1 MIKPKRFY
9 VQADLFELPKTRRVG
24 HYLSGMIMPN
34 VSVFITWG
42 IITTLIQYLRGPLQ
56 SSFLEMDRLMIQFLF
71 PVLIAYTGG
80 RLIENRAGVVAAV
93 AVIGMLTES
102 EDPQILGAMVI
113 GPLIGWIVFLFDK
126 YVLPKVK
133 PGYEMLVRNFSAGIL
148 GMLFGYLSLVF
159 IGPIIAGITNQI
171 GFFVGWLIQRNLLLF
186 TNLFIEPL
194 KVLFLN
200 NTLNHGI
207 LTPLGIEQA
216 GDAGTSILFLI
227 ETNPG
232 PGLGVLLAFIL
243 FSRKELKATASGA
256 FMIHLFGGIHE
267 IYFPF
272 VLLNPLLFAAVI
284 LGGMSGTLIFE
295 MFQVGLKV
303 PASPGSI
310 VVILANAPQE
320 MLLGVASGI
329 AGSTLVSFIIAAL
342 VIRKDQTKKEI
353 SEKVT
358 KVTEIRTILFA
369 CDAGMGSSA
378 MGASLMR
385 QQLQASGISIPVDY
399 TSIYRVND
407 DPHLLLITQNEL
419 KHLAEIQAP
428 HAQLVTIGNFLD
440 QEEYTKVITMLT
452 DEQENEMIPEVIG
465 KKLPYQKVIFLYAD
479 GVRGSQTMAV
489 QAFRN
494 LAEKQNIG
502 VDVEKQPLEQ
512 LIADQHNLYIV
523 TEAFAAEN
531 ELPKGPLLVV
541 EHLIATNKYEKL
553 LRGDLS
559 DVSNS

>member
-284 LGGMSGTLIFE
+284 LGGMSGTLVFE

-358 KVTEIRTILFA
+358 KVTEIRKILFA

-452 DEQENEMIPEVIG
+452 DEQENEMIPEAIG

>member
-452 DEQENEMIPEVIG
+452 DEQESEMIPEAIG

>member
-1 MIKPKRFY
+1 
-9 VQADLFELPKTRRVG
+9 
-24 HYLSGMIMPN
+24 
-34 VSVFITWG
+34 
-42 IITTLIQYLRGPLQ
+42 
-56 SSFLEMDRLMIQFLF
+56 
-71 PVLIAYTGG
+71 
-80 RLIENRAGVVAAV
+80 
-93 AVIGMLTES
+93 
-102 EDPQILGAMVI
+102 
-113 GPLIGWIVFLFDK
+113 
-126 YVLPKVK
+126 
-133 PGYEMLVRNFSAGIL
+133 MLVRNFSAGIL

-159 IGPIIAGITNQI
+159 IGPIIAGITNEI

-358 KVTEIRTILFA
+358 KVTEIRKILFA

-385 QQLQASGISIPVDY
+385 QQLQESGISIPVDY

-452 DEQENEMIPEVIG
+452 DEQENEMIPEAIG

-523 TEAFAAEN
+523 TEAFAAAN

>member
-310 VVILANAPQE
+310 VVILANTPQE

-358 KVTEIRTILFA
+358 KVTEIRKILFA

-385 QQLQASGISIPVDY
+385 QQLQESGISIPVDY

-452 DEQENEMIPEVIG
+452 DEQENEMIPEAIG

-523 TEAFAAEN
+523 TEAFAAAN

>member
-452 DEQENEMIPEVIG
+452 DEQENEMIPEAIG

-512 LIADQHNLYIV
+512 LIADQHNMYIV

>member
-358 KVTEIRTILFA
+358 KVTEIRKILFA

-385 QQLQASGISIPVDY
+385 QQLQESGISIPVDY

-407 DPHLLLITQNEL
+407 DPHLLLITHNEL

-452 DEQENEMIPEVIG
+452 DEQENEMIPEAIG

-494 LAEKQNIG
+494 LVEKQNIG

-523 TEAFAAEN
+523 TEAFAAAN

>member
-358 KVTEIRTILFA
+358 KVTEIRKILFA

-452 DEQENEMIPEVIG
+452 DEQENEMIPEAIG

>member
-126 YVLPKVK
+126 YVLPKVE

-284 LGGMSGTLIFE
+284 LGGMSGTLVFE

-452 DEQENEMIPEVIG
+452 DEQENEMIPEAIG

>member
-1 MIKPKRFY
+1 
-9 VQADLFELPKTRRVG
+9 
-24 HYLSGMIMPN
+24 
-34 VSVFITWG
+34 
-42 IITTLIQYLRGPLQ
+42 
-56 SSFLEMDRLMIQFLF
+56 
-71 PVLIAYTGG
+71 
-80 RLIENRAGVVAAV
+80 
-93 AVIGMLTES
+93 
-102 EDPQILGAMVI
+102 
-113 GPLIGWIVFLFDK
+113 
-126 YVLPKVK
+126 
-133 PGYEMLVRNFSAGIL
+133 
-148 GMLFGYLSLVF
+148 
-159 IGPIIAGITNQI
+159 
-171 GFFVGWLIQRNLLLF
+171 
-186 TNLFIEPL
+186 
-194 KVLFLN
+194 
-200 NTLNHGI
+200 
-207 LTPLGIEQA
+207 
-216 GDAGTSILFLI
+216 
-227 ETNPG
+227 
-232 PGLGVLLAFIL
+232 
-243 FSRKELKATASGA
+243 
-256 FMIHLFGGIHE
+256 
-267 IYFPF
+267 
-272 VLLNPLLFAAVI
+272 
-284 LGGMSGTLIFE
+284 
-295 MFQVGLKV
+295 
-303 PASPGSI
+303 
-310 VVILANAPQE
+310 
-320 MLLGVASGI
+320 
-329 AGSTLVSFIIAAL
+329 
-342 VIRKDQTKKEI
+342 
-353 SEKVT
+353 
-358 KVTEIRTILFA
+358 
-369 CDAGMGSSA
+369 MGSSA

-452 DEQENEMIPEVIG
+452 DEQENEMIPEAIG

>member
-1 MIKPKRFY
+1 MIQPKRFY

-358 KVTEIRTILFA
+358 KVTEIRKILFA

-523 TEAFAAEN
+523 TEAFAAAN

>member
-452 DEQENEMIPEVIG
+452 DEQENEMIPEAIG
-465 KKLPYQKVIFLYAD
+465 KKLPYQKVIFFFFFF
-479 GVRGSQTMAV
+479 VRGSQTMAV